1 MNLKKAKEILGIKGP
16 FTEKELRKKR
26 LELIKY
32 YHPDRYAKDSVE
44 KQEEAN
50 RISKEINEAYDILKK
65 HAIKS
70 NDEKNNSFNN
80 ETSNVDDIDSLMN
93 AVKKEQHKSK
103 ANFENAYNILTS
115 YITKSDN
122 SDLNKEVKITYD
134 KYVTKLTGNKEYDQ
148 NLIISFK
155 EELKQVYKNYIS
167 KYIQFAPIPKF
178 IIERIK
184 LNYDCDCNEFCSEFH
199 SKYEECINKMNMD
212 IEKNFESI
220 KNKEHY
226 ESIKKNINNIID
238 TLKATLQE
246 YEITKKQ
253 YEKLLEIYNN
263 KIQLLYDEYERK
275 YYRLILPI
283 LLTSNNPNN
292 YETQKNL
299 TKIKKTVFEISEE
312 DAMIAYYQMTSKL
325 DPKLKNTKNIRN
337 KIEERYKMRCFDN
350 IEEKSK
356 AHKLYIKII
365 NLLSNN
371 DCPFEIILM
380 LNNIDFI
387 NLELEEKLLTKYEKI
402 FMKEPQL
409 EQTIFFERK
418 NPIKI
423 HIVEKQPA
431 VSDNTLF
438 YRFKMNIN
446 TIVSYLQSKFNKK
459 YITIDEFAS
468 GYRFIGKQLD
478 YDYGSLY
485 LLYYDDESKKILCLN
500 EEQKFELIDDW
511 ILKEYNSYDNKF
523 LNIYKD
529 KEYLK
534 YKILESH
541 LEEELTND
549 RSSKR

>member
-1 MNLKKAKEILGIKGP
+1 MDLKRAKEILGIKGP
-16 FTEKELRKKR
+16 FTEEELRKKR

-32 YHPDRYAKDSVE
+32 YHPDRYPQDSI

-65 HAIKS
+65 YAIKN
-70 NDEKNNSFNN
+70 NDEKNNSANN
-80 ETSNVDDIDSLMN
+80 ETSNVDDVDSLMN
-93 AVKKEQHKSK
+93 AVKKEQHQSK
-103 ANFENAYNILTS
+103 VNFENAYNILTS

-122 SDLNKEVKITYD
+122 SDLNKEVKIMYD

-148 NLIISFK
+148 NIIINFK
-155 EELKQVYKNYIS
+155 EELKQVYQNYIS

-199 SKYEECINKMNMD
+199 SKYEECINEMNMD
-212 IEKNFESI
+212 IEKKFESI

-226 ESIKKNINNIID
+226 ESIKKNINSIID

-312 DAMIAYYQMTSKL
+312 DAMKAYYQMTLKL

-337 KIEERYKMRCFDN
+337 KIEERYKRSHFDN

-356 AHKLYIKII
+356 AHKLYNKII
-365 NLLSNN
+365 DLLSNN

-402 FMKEPQL
+402 FMKEPQP
-409 EQTIFFERK
+409 EQTIFWERK
-418 NPIKI
+418 NPTKI
-423 HIVEKQPA
+423 HVVEKQSE
-431 VSDNTLF
+431 VSNNTIF

-549 RSSKR
+549 RRSKR

>member
-16 FTEKELRKKR
+16 FTVEELRKKR

-32 YHPDRYAKDSVE
+32 YHPDRYPQDSI

-50 RISKEINEAYDILKK
+50 RISKEINGAYDILKK
-65 HAIKS
+65 YAIKS

-93 AVKKEQHKSK
+93 AVKKEQHQSK

-155 EELKQVYKNYIS
+155 EELKQVYQNYIS

-199 SKYEECINKMNMD
+199 SKYEECINEMNMD
-212 IEKNFESI
+212 IEKKFESI

-238 TLKATLQE
+238 TLKVTLQE

-325 DPKLKNTKNIRN
+325 DQKLKNTKNIRN

-387 NLELEEKLLTKYEKI
+387 NLELEEKLLAQYEKI

-418 NPIKI
+418 NPSKI

-438 YRFKMNIN
+438 YRFKMNLN

>member
-16 FTEKELRKKR
+16 FTVEELRKKR

-32 YHPDRYAKDSVE
+32 YHPDRYPQDSI

-65 HAIKS
+65 YAIKS
-70 NDEKNNSFNN
+70 NDEKNNSANN
-80 ETSNVDDIDSLMN
+80 ETSNVDDVDSLMN
-93 AVKKEQHKSK
+93 AVKKEQHQSK

-122 SDLNKEVKITYD
+122 SDLNKKVKITYD

-148 NLIISFK
+148 NIIISFK
-155 EELKQVYKNYIS
+155 EELKQVYQNYIS

-178 IIERIK
+178 IIEKIK

-199 SKYEECINKMNMD
+199 SKYEECINEMNMD
-212 IEKNFESI
+212 IEKKFESI

-226 ESIKKNINNIID
+226 ESIKKNINSIID
-238 TLKATLQE
+238 TLKTTLQE

-312 DAMIAYYQMTSKL
+312 DAMIAYYQMNSKL